1 MKKVIFIV
9 LASAFMMPSYHVY
22 AAQAGAGEGEGGGD
36 VHAAAQAKELGQL
49 LIQVIKEGADNL
61 EEQVRQLIADG
72 SDVDAQDG
80 HGNTALMHASSL
92 DRPEIVEMLLNAG
105 ADVNSRNFFYE
116 STALMC
122 AAENGRANI
131 VEILLNRGADV
142 NAQDGYG
149 NTALVY
155 AAMYGF
161 LDVVQ
166 MLLEYGANVDAQTQ
180 SGKTA
185 LMIASELK
193 EILKG
198 PRYDPN
204 ANLQI
209 VEKLLAAH
217 PDVDLKD
224 EWYRTAFSI
233 AIRQLKYMHDMLEMY
248 DDDDVKNAQIVKM
261 LFEHQAG
268 RQDSAI
274 EEMVID
280 LQRLTDQ
287 NDVNGIQRLKNR
299 LIEYILTYY
308 SDDNLIRH
316 LILILSIW
324 DNSAFMKELL
334 KELIQSDEKLEK
346 AYKNDVDNLVND
358 RKPAYVLLEK
368 LIQLQKNIQ
377 SLGIGLK

>member
-80 HGNTALMHASSL
+80 YGNTALMHASSL

-346 AYKNDVDNLVND
+346 AYKNDVDNIVND
-358 RKPAYVLLEK
+358 RERPYELLKK
-368 LIQLQKNIQ
+368 LIQLQKEIQ

>member
-1 MKKVIFIV
+1 M
-9 LASAFMMPSYHVY
+9 
-22 AAQAGAGEGEGGGD
+22 
-36 VHAAAQAKELGQL
+36 
-49 LIQVIKEGADNL
+49 
-61 EEQVRQLIADG
+61 
-72 SDVDAQDG
+72 
-80 HGNTALMHASSL
+80 LMRKM
-92 DRPEIVEMLLNAG
+92 D
-105 ADVNSRNFFYE
+105 
-116 STALMC
+116 
-122 AAENGRANI
+122 
-131 VEILLNRGADV
+131 
-142 NAQDGYG
+142 
-149 NTALVY
+149 
-155 AAMYGF
+155 
-161 LDVVQ
+161 DVVQ

-224 EWYRTAFSI
+224 EWYRTAFAI
-233 AIRQLKYMHDMLEMY
+233 AITQLQNIY
-248 DDDDVKNAQIVKM
+248 DGNVTDAQIVKM